1 MQKAHYEALSA
12 PNLEDF
18 NIHIDCK
25 TRYLFPGMSGIQQ
38 SFFRTAQ
45 NLEILCSFKIVWQ

>member
-45 NLEILCSFKIVWQ
+45 NLEILYSFKIL